1 MKAFIPF
8 MMLILLL
15 TGCSPKQPPQVLGN
29 VTETTTTTSV
39 EVIAEGLEVPW
50 SIEKVGDTFYISE
63 RVGSIVKVENG
74 QVIRQSVQLGKPLSD
89 AAEAGLLGFVLAPD
103 FLESNQ
109 AFAYYTYDD
118 HFGQFN
124 RIVILKLD
132 NNTWREEKVL
142 VDRIPSGLVHHGGR
156 LKIGPDGKLYATTG
170 DALRAVISQDIE
182 SLGGKIL
189 RLNLDGSVPSDNPF
203 PQSYVYSYGHRNPQ
217 GIAWSTDGTMYAS
230 EHGNNAND
238 EINRIER
245 GENYGWPV
253 IEGNE
258 EMEGMMTPLFTSGE
272 NRTLAPSGIA
282 YLNGKLYVATLRG
295 QTILEFDLQTG
306 NQREII
312 SGLGRIRDVFIEG
325 NDLYFIT
332 NNTDGRGQPRQN
344 DDKLY
349 RLTLTDS

>member
-74 QVIRQSVQLGKPLSD
+74 QVLRQSVQLGKPLSD

-132 NNTWREEKVL
+132 NNTWREEKGTSRPDSERTCTPWRKVKNW
-142 VDRIPSGLVHHGGR
+142 SGWE
-156 LKIGPDGKLYATTG
+156 
-170 DALRAVISQDIE
+170 VICHYRRC
-182 SLGGKIL
+182 L
-189 RLNLDGSVPSDNPF
+189 
-203 PQSYVYSYGHRNPQ
+203 
-217 GIAWSTDGTMYAS
+217 AS
-230 EHGNNAND
+230 SHK
-238 EINRIER
+238 
-245 GENYGWPV
+245 
-253 IEGNE
+253 
-258 EMEGMMTPLFTSGE
+258 SG
-272 NRTLAPSGIA
+272 
-282 YLNGKLYVATLRG
+282 Y
-295 QTILEFDLQTG
+295 
-306 NQREII
+306 
-312 SGLGRIRDVFIEG
+312 
-325 NDLYFIT
+325 
-332 NNTDGRGQPRQN
+332 
-344 DDKLY
+344 
-349 RLTLTDS
+349 